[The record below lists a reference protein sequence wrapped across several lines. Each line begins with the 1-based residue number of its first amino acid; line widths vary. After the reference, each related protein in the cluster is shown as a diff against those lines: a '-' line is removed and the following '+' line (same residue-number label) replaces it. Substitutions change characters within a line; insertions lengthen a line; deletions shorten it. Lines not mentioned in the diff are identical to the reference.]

1 MGEREYPEINGERL
15 RELRMSRGLT
25 LRRLE
30 QASGV
35 PYERLNELELGGGA
49 AEDSTIEELVDALD
63 VEPSE
68 LLAEGA

>member
-30 QASGV
+30 QATGV
-35 PYERLNELELGGGA
+35 PYDRLSELELGGA
-49 AEDSTIEELVDALD
+49 AEEGTIEELADALD
-63 VEPSE
+63 IEPSE
-68 LLAEGA
+68 LLAD